1 MKIKNFNVRVYAI
14 CIQNKKLLVIKE
26 PFVGKMVTKLP
37 GGGLELGEGPAECLV
52 REFKEELNL
61 TISNIEPFYIQQNFV
76 PSLAQD
82 KSQIVMLYFKVTINN
97 YSELQVLEQKIEAI
111 KWVEMTDQCPLDL
124 PVDIEMYNYLKT
136 KELR

>member
-76 PSLAQD
+76 P
-82 KSQIVMLYFKVTINN
+82 K
-97 YSELQVLEQKIEAI
+97 
-111 KWVEMTDQCPLDL
+111 
-124 PVDIEMYNYLKT
+124 
-136 KELR
+136 